1 MKVVDIADEIYREL
15 GEPSTLSIPAI
26 TYWVRSN
33 VGQMNNLIHTDFFI
47 NSKDLELVETIDSVL
62 VEIGEEEKA
71 IIKKMYFIHFYDQKL
86 RSHMIAMDTDTVISV
101 RDGDSGVTKIN
112 RNEMTRS
119 MASIKAQEYNEL
131 QIMVGSYKTTKAAPI
146 QVAGDDTQSYES
158 ASAKRNSESNRFI

>member
-1 MKVVDIADEIYREL
+1 
-15 GEPSTLSIPAI
+15 
-26 TYWVRSN
+26 
-33 VGQMNNLIHTDFFI
+33 
-47 NSKDLELVETIDSVL
+47 
-62 VEIGEEEKA
+62 
-71 IIKKMYFIHFYDQKL
+71 
-86 RSHMIAMDTDTVISV
+86 MIAMDTDTVISV

-158 ASAKRNSESNRFI
+158 ASAKRNSENNRFI

>member
-47 NSKDLELVETIDSVL
+47 NSKDLELVETIDSVP

-71 IIKKMYFIHFYDQKL
+71 IMKKMYFIHFYD
-86 RSHMIAMDTDTVISV
+86 
-101 RDGDSGVTKIN
+101 
-112 RNEMTRS
+112 
-119 MASIKAQEYNEL
+119 
-131 QIMVGSYKTTKAAPI
+131 
-146 QVAGDDTQSYES
+146 
-158 ASAKRNSESNRFI
+158 